1 MRQSLNN
8 FSQNSTQFGTLSETV
23 RGTWQDSV
31 GDAFYRDIIHMDGIV
46 ELMCHPGHASYQKET
61 DYLMATSEWRN
72 GIQILS
78 YNDLT

>member
-31 GDAFYRDIIHMDGIV
+31 GDAFYRDIIQPMR
-46 ELMCHPGHASYQKET
+46 EESSKMSTAME
-61 DYLMATSEWRN
+61 
-72 GIQILS
+72 
-78 YNDLT
+78 DLTSALYRIKEEIDKI